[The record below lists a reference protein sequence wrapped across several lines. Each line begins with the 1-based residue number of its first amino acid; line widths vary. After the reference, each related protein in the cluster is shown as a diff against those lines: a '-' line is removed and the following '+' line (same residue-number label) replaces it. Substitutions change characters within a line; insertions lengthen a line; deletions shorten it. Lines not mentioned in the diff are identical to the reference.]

1 MKRIWIPA
9 VVAAVLLG
17 TAAAAQQDQPP
28 TAQDKPVSL
37 VRTYKAGDANLYA
50 FEIVLTFNGAE
61 VPGNGAVERA
71 VKEVKPNG
79 DAVFTYTDRGTK
91 YTLNGEEGTAPPE
104 APMTVIVDKRGKVL
118 SVSRSAT
125 SMGLI
130 PDGLMKLL
138 AILSQCVLPDKPV
151 KPGDKWTTEFDNPT
165 MTNSKFT
172 LKGTLIGPDKVG
184 DQTYLKVRETVSDLL
199 LDISE
204 PGAGALSTQTTF
216 WVVPDTGRVAR
227 LETTVKNL
235 PIPALGSA
243 DMTMKAT
250 IKPLPPKTEPRQ

>member
-1 MKRIWIPA
+1 MTRMWMLCI
-9 VVAAVLLG
+9 VAAGLLG
-17 TAAAAQQDQPP
+17 NAAMAQQDQPP
-28 TAQDKPVSL
+28 AAQDKAVTL
-37 VRTYKAGDANLYA
+37 LRTYKAGDANLYA
-50 FEIVLTFNGAE
+50 FEMVLTYNGAE
-61 VPGNGAVERA
+61 IPGSGAVERT

-79 DAVFTYTDRGTK
+79 DVVFTYTDRGTK
-91 YTLNGEEGTAPPE
+91 YVLNGEAGSAPPE
-104 APMTVIVDKRGKVL
+104 PPMTVIVDKRGKVL
-118 SVSRSAT
+118 SVSRPAA

-151 KPGDKWTTEFDNPT
+151 KPGDKWTTDFDNPT
-165 MTNSKFT
+165 MKNSKFT
-172 LKGTLIGPDKVG
+172 LKGTLLGTEKVG

-250 IKPLPPKTEPRQ
+250 IKPLAPKAEPRQ